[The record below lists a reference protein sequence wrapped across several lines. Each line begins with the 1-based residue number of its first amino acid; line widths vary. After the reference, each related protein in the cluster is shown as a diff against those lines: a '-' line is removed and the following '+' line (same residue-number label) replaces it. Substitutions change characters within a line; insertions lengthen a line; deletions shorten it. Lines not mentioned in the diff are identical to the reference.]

1 MSSQTNIP
9 NSFFGYGIAI
19 FPFLLLIGPLISELF
34 LISLIFFSF
43 FIIIKEKKVFY
54 LNRFLVFFGIF
65 YLSTLFSTLINFYN
79 FDYAIGGILYFRIP
93 LFAIS
98 IWFILDNFKFSDK
111 KIVLFYGIFF
121 LILIFDS
128 LLQFYYGKNLFGYAY
143 QFHYLLDDLTVYEN
157 CNLVFKIAKNYN
169 DQSSKILQILDEL
182 GISHLRDS
190 YPYMLSGGER
200 QRVAIA
206 RAIVHQP
213 RFVIMDEPTGNLDQD
228 NAEIIQDLT
237 IKLSK
242 NHNIGIVVATHDL
255 QYADKLDCVF
265 RIEKG
270 DLKSI

>member
-1 MSSQTNIP
+1 MNKLRAKNISKSFISASHKINVLANISFSINEGQSVGIIGSSGSGKTT
-9 NSFFGYGIAI
+9 
-19 FPFLLLIGPLISELF
+19 FLQ
-34 LISLIFFSF
+34 
-43 FIIIKEKKVFY
+43 
-54 LNRFLVFFGIF
+54 
-65 YLSTLFSTLINFYN
+65 
-79 FDYAIGGILYFRIP
+79 IL
-93 LFAIS
+93 AG
-98 IWFILDNFKFSDK
+98 LDNADEGNIYFNDINLSANGDK
-111 KIVLFYGIFF
+111 HFNEMR
-121 LILIFDS
+121 
-128 LLQFYYGKNLFGYAY
+128 KNLFGYAY

-200 QRVAIA
+200 QRVAID
-206 RAIVHQP
+206 RAVVHQP